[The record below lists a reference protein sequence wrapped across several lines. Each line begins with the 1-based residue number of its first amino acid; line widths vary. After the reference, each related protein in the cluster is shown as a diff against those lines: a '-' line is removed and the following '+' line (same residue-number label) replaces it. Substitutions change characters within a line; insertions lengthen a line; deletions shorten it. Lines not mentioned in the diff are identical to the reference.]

1 MLLEFATIKVVWWL
15 LLGTLLIGFA
25 IMDGF
30 DLGVGMLLPFVARTD
45 VERRVVIN
53 TVGPVWEGNQVWFIL
68 GGGAI
73 FAAWPTLYAAS
84 FSGFYLAMLLVLA
97 ALILRPVG
105 FKFRSKMP
113 GARWRSIWDWA
124 LFIGGFV
131 PSLVFGVAMGNLLRG
146 VPFHFD
152 GEMRATYDFGLFYLL
167 NPFALLCGVL
177 SVVML
182 ATHGARYLVIKTE
195 AAVAQRAAR
204 ASRFLALA
212 WLVIFAAA
220 GFWLWR
226 SGYGLH
232 ITSGALPDGVANP
245 LAKTVVAQPGAW
257 FDNYARWPATAV
269 AAAGRTGCPAA
280 GGAAGAVQV
289 PGTGVRHQRHWRG
302 RGHRHRRRQPVSVP
316 AALFVGSRQQPDRMG
331 CVEQPSH
338 AVHHAH
344 CHDRVPAHRP
354 CLYQLGL
361 SGHARTRDRGTHPGQ
376 SRFNLLR
383 QAMWYFSWILGLGL
397 ASSFAILNAM
407 WFELDM
413 DRLAHERADTQNLS

>member
-1 MLLEFATIKVVWWL
+1 
-15 LLGTLLIGFA
+15 
-25 IMDGF
+25 
-30 DLGVGMLLPFVARTD
+30 MLLPFVGRND

-152 GEMRATYDFGLFYLL
+152 SEMRATYDFGLFYLL
-167 NPFALLCGVL
+167 NPFALLCGLL

-195 AAVAQRAAR
+195 GAVAQRAAHCI
-204 ASRFLALA
+204 ALPGAGVAGFLRRGRLLVVALRIWPAHYLRRPARWRRKPAGQDSGGTARRLVRQLRALA
-212 WLVIFAAA
+212 A
-220 GFWLWR
+220 
-226 SGYGLH
+226 
-232 ITSGALPDGVANP
+232 D
-245 LAKTVVAQPGAW
+245 
-257 FDNYARWPATAV
+257 AV
-269 AAAGRTGCPAA
+269 AAAGGTGFTAA
-280 GGAAGAVQV
+280 RGAAGA
-289 PGTGVRHQRHWRG
+289 
-302 RGHRHRRRQPVSVP
+302 
-316 AALFVGSRQQPDRMG
+316 
-331 CVEQPSH
+331 
-338 AVHHAH
+338 
-344 CHDRVPAHRP
+344 
-354 CLYQLGL
+354 
-361 SGHARTRDRGTHPGQ
+361 
-376 SRFNLLR
+376 SRFQRVAFVTSAIGIAAVIGTMGASLFPFLLPSSSHPSSSLTVWDSSSSHR
-383 QAMWYFSWILGLGL
+383 TLSIMLIATLVFLPIVL
-397 ASSFAILNAM
+397 AYTTWVYRVMRGPVTAEHI
-407 WFELDM
+407 
-413 DRLAHERADTQNLS
+413 RANPDSTY

>member
-1 MLLEFATIKVVWWL
+1 MLLEFAVIKVVWWL

-124 LFIGGFV
+124 LFIAGFV

-152 GEMRATYDFGLFYLL
+152 SEMRATYEFGLFYLL
-167 NPFALLCGVL
+167 NPFALLCGLL

-182 ATHGARYLVIKTE
+182 ATHGARYLVVKTE

-212 WLVIFAAA
+212 WLAIFAAG

-232 ITSGALPDGVANP
+232 IASGALPDGVANP
-245 LAKTVVAQPGAW
+245 LAKSVVAQPGAW
-257 FDNYARWPATAV
+257 FDNYARWPWLWLLPLVGLGAPLLVALLALSRFRRVAFVSSALGVAAVIGTVGASLFPFLLPSSSHPDSSLTVWDASSSHRTLSIMLIATAV
-269 AAAGRTGCPAA
+269 FLPIVLVYTSWVYRI
-280 GGAAGAVQV
+280 
-289 PGTGVRHQRHWRG
+289 
-302 RGHRHRRRQPVSVP
+302 
-316 AALFVGSRQQPDRMG
+316 M
-331 CVEQPSH
+331 
-338 AVHHAH
+338 
-344 CHDRVPAHRP
+344 
-354 CLYQLGL
+354 
-361 SGHARTRDRGTHPGQ
+361 RGTVTAEHIGANPD
-376 SRFNLLR
+376 ST
-383 QAMWYFSWILGLGL
+383 Y
-397 ASSFAILNAM
+397 
-407 WFELDM
+407 
-413 DRLAHERADTQNLS
+413 